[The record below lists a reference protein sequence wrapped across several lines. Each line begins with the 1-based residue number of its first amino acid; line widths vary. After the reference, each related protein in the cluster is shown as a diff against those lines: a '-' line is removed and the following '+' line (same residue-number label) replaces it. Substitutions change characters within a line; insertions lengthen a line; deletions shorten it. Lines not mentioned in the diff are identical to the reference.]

1 MNGHKE
7 ETPVWTKMVRA
18 VAVGAATG
26 TVVCLLL
33 LLIMAAIV
41 SAQDIPQ
48 AATVPMAVVAAA
60 IGTFSGGF
68 ICARIAREKGLLL
81 GLLCGA
87 LLYLMILLAG
97 TIWFRD
103 SHSAYVFV
111 KLAILVGCGG
121 IGGVVGVNLKKR

>member
-1 MNGHKE
+1 MNGHKDD
-7 ETPVWTKMVRA
+7 TAAWVKMVRA
-18 VAVGAATG
+18 VTIGAAAG
-26 TVVCLLL
+26 TVICLLL
-33 LLIMAAIV
+33 LLIMAAIIA
-41 SAQDIPQ
+41 AQDIPK
-48 AATVPMAVVAAA
+48 AAVVPMAVVAAA
-60 IGTFSGGF
+60 IGTFAGGF

-103 SHSAYVFV
+103 AHSAYVFI

-121 IGGVVGVNLKKR
+121 AGGIVGVNLKKR